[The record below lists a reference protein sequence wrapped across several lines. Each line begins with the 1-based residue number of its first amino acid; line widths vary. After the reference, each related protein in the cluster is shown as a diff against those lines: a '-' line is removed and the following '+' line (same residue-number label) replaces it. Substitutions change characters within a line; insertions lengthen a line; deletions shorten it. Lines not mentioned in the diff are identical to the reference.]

1 MRGSMYTAGLRSLK
15 STVVLALALT
25 LPLSAVA
32 QDDEP
37 AAPAQS
43 GNVERV
49 EGYNASEALAFRQ
62 VQERFA
68 LRMKELEDDTR
79 AFVDRKEA
87 IERDKLSASYD
98 GVISTLETAETDQR
112 EQAIAR
118 MEAYLKKYA
127 DSDYHDH
134 VRFRLAEMEFELA
147 REKWLSDGV
156 EYERLAAELGFDRLD
171 ELPPEPKV
179 DFGRSI
185 SLYERIIADNKDR
198 PADQRYQFMDGVYY
212 MLGWCHNEP
221 NAAQFDEDAALVAFN
236 KLVENHPESALSDPG
251 HLFIGN
257 YHFDRN
263 ELEPAV
269 AHYKAVF
276 DKGAEGEYY
285 IASLYQLAWAYYKQ
299 AAQPAEYDRAL
310 DMFAQVLT
318 DSEVSLRES
327 GRESEYAP
335 DAVKYMAISMS
346 DIADKTDTDPVEVA
360 KGYFSRATPTD
371 YERDVYVQ
379 LGEVLT
385 QQARWDEAISV
396 FRFLQDDPRWVDHPE
411 NPDWQMR
418 IVKLWLQPVP
428 PDLAASAAA
437 RIELTERYSDGS
449 EWWLANRNNPR
460 ALATA
465 RSYIEAS
472 LQDVAIEYRLNADQT
487 GNPDDYAL
495 AAAKF
500 REYMDKFPISD
511 DYYQVQWYLADTLY
525 RGGFHEEALSENAD
539 LIRTQRAHDYG
550 DAATY
555 FSMDAALALLQQ
567 NNAPPALPEEQLD
580 PAQRE
585 MALNLKAPLWVV
597 PQKNKVEKTYEAPS
611 GNIAVHSLSDD
622 HVRFIDSADAVL
634 SHDFTAEPIEGL
646 PDFNEIIGERHH
658 KIQYLIAQ
666 VLFFHNRYEEARPRL
681 MSLVRDYNETLEGSY
696 AAGLMVTAAQ
706 NEGDLAEVRR
716 LTSEFVRIPLGPD
729 EELQKAR
736 QSEFRNILEGT
747 AFKQALAFTDA
758 KEYAEAADAFYAFT
772 NEFPESE
779 YVPLALYN
787 AANNSEKAGDAA
799 RANELFEDYV
809 NRYPDD
815 ERSKQL
821 YFRIAANYEATFELE
836 KAIDYYGRL
845 ISRFPDYQDT
855 PNAVYNQSFL
865 KIGLGDHK
873 GAAQGYMAYA
883 KDYPD
888 QDDRE
893 EVYFQAGKQWEE
905 VGDRDARRFYEGYLA
920 EYGFSNPDHALYS
933 KYWLSE
939 MHLRAGRV
947 TKAKQLKDEIVA
959 DYARLVSEGVP
970 VGMGRRYAAER
981 AFALLSEEFEV
992 LTKDKLI
999 RDEAKDAELIFQIKP
1014 AEVVEFEKK
1023 ALDLVSRYQDF
1034 EYSAA
1039 ALYLAGSGYL
1049 YLADL
1054 GYSIE
1059 CPRGYSEAECDLFM
1073 EVIYAEGYP
1082 QFDAA
1087 QAKAIARFER
1097 IIKTATDQKQY
1108 SEWVGKA
1115 YDALNELEPKD
1126 YPALKLEI
1134 RGEPWAADVP
1144 PILPV
1149 RAEPPAPEKK

>member
-1 MRGSMYTAGLRSLK
+1 MRAPTMMRGVRRVAP
-15 STVVLALALT
+15 VVALLALVAVTPALAQEA
-25 LPLSAVA
+25 PSAGVK
-32 QDDEP
+32 
-37 AAPAQS
+37 
-43 GNVERV
+43 VERV
-49 EGYNASEALAFRQ
+49 EGFNESEALAYRA
-62 VQERFA
+62 VQERYA
-68 LRMKELEDDTR
+68 ERMKELESDTR
-79 AFVDRKEA
+79 GFVDRKES
-87 IERDKLSASYD
+87 IERDKLAASYD
-98 GVISTLETAETDQR
+98 GVISTLEASEGDQR
-112 EQAIAR
+112 EQAITR
-118 MEAYLKKYA
+118 MEAYLAKYA
-127 DSDYHDH
+127 SSDYHDH
-134 VRFRLAEMEFELA
+134 VRFRLAELQFELA
-147 REKWLSDGV
+147 RERWLAEGV
-156 EYERLAAELGFDRLD
+156 AYERLAAELGFDRLD

-179 DFGRSI
+179 DFGKSI
-185 SLYERIIADNKDR
+185 RLYKQIIKDNRNRADD
-198 PADQRYQFMDGVYY
+198 ARYQFMDGVYY
-212 MLGWCHNEP
+212 MLGWCQNES
-221 NAAQFDEDAALVAFN
+221 NAAQYDEDEALDAFQM
-236 KLVENHPESALSDPG
+236 LVTQHPESALSDPG

-263 ELEPAV
+263 ELETAV
-269 AHYKAVF
+269 GHYKAVF
-276 DKGAEGEYY
+276 DKGAEGDYY
-285 IASLYQLAWAYYKQ
+285 IPSLYQLAWAYYKQ
-299 AAQPAEYDRAL
+299 ASEPEEYDRAL

-346 DIADKTDTDPVEVA
+346 DIADKMDEDPVAVA
-360 KGYFSRATPTD
+360 RRYFARATPTD

-396 FRFLQDDPRWVDHPE
+396 FRFLQDEPRWVDHPE
-411 NPDWQMR
+411 NPDWQMK

-449 EWWLANRNNPR
+449 DWWSSNRNNPR

-465 RSYIEAS
+465 RAYIEAS

-495 AAAKF
+495 AASKF

-525 RGGFHEEALSENAD
+525 RGGFHEEALAENAL
-539 LIRTQRAHDYG
+539 LIRTARAHDYG

-555 FSMDAALALLQQ
+555 FSMDATLALLQK
-567 NNAPPALPEEQLD
+567 NNAPPVLPEERLD
-580 PAQRE
+580 PALRE
-585 MALNLKAPLWVV
+585 MALSLNAPLWVV
-597 PQKNKVEKTYEAPS
+597 PQQGLVDKTYAAPS
-611 GNIAVHSLSDD
+611 GNITVHKLSAD
-622 HVRFIDSADAVL
+622 HSRFIEAADAVL
-634 SHDFTAEPIEGL
+634 GREFSSETIEGL
-646 PDFNEIIGERHH
+646 PNFGEIIGDRRH
-658 KIQYLIAQ
+658 KIEYLIAQ
-666 VLFFHNRYEEARPRL
+666 TLFFHNRYEEARPRL
-681 MSLVRDYNETLEGSY
+681 MRLVRESNETLEGSY
-696 AAGLMVTAAQ
+696 AAGLLVTAAQ

-716 LTSEFVRIPLGPD
+716 LTSEFVSIPLGPD
-729 EELQKAR
+729 KELQAAR

-758 KEYAEAADAFYAFT
+758 KDFAAAATAFFDFT
-772 NEFPESE
+772 NEFPKSD

-787 AANNSEKAGDAA
+787 AANNFEKSGDAA

-815 ERSKQL
+815 DRSKQL

-845 ISRFPDYQDT
+845 ISRFPDYTDT

-865 KIGLGDHK
+865 KIGMGDHR
-873 GAAQGYMAYA
+873 GAARGFMAYA
-883 KDYPD
+883 GDYPE
-888 QDDRE
+888 QEDRE

-905 VGDRDARRFYEGYLA
+905 VGDRDARRFYEGYLT
-920 EYGFSNPDHALYS
+920 EYGFGKPDHALYS
-933 KYWLSE
+933 KYWLAQ
-939 MHLRAGRV
+939 MHRRAGKV
-947 TKAKQLKDEIVA
+947 AKADQIMDEIVE
-959 DYARLVSEGVP
+959 DYARLVEEGTP
-970 VGMGRRYAAER
+970 VGEGRRYAAER
-981 AFALLSEEFEV
+981 AFALLSADYEV
-992 LTKDKLI
+992 LVKDRLI
-999 RDEAKDAELIFQIKP
+999 RDEEKDAELLFQIKP
-1014 AEVVEFEKK
+1014 GEVLEFEKK
-1023 ALDLVSRYQDF
+1023 ALALVSRYQDF
-1034 EYSAA
+1034 EYSSA

-1054 GYSIE
+1054 GYGIQ
-1059 CPRGYSEAECDLFM
+1059 CPKGYGEAECDLFM
-1073 EVIYAEGYP
+1073 QVIYQEGYP

-1097 IIKTATDQKQY
+1097 IIKTATEQKQY
-1108 SEWVGKA
+1108 SEWIGKA
-1115 YDALNELEPKD
+1115 YDALNALEPKD

-1149 RAEPPAPEKK
+1149 RATPPKEEN